1 MFRPGQAV
9 FAKLSQLVQSALDGY
24 NVCIFTYGKT
34 FTLIPMTI
42 QQIFL
47 VQEKLKAKSWVYK
60 LQASFWRSITRRS
73 ATWPRKTQYF
83 PLNSTIVYQYFKLE
97 GAPLLAEGRWQ

>member
-60 LQASFWRSITRRS
+60 LQASF
-73 ATWPRKTQYF
+73 
-83 PLNSTIVYQYFKLE
+83 LEVYN
-97 GAPLLAEGRWQ
+97 

>member
-9 FAKLSQLVQSALDGY
+9 FAKLSQLVQSVLDGY

-60 LQASFWRSITRRS
+60 LQASF
-73 ATWPRKTQYF
+73 
-83 PLNSTIVYQYFKLE
+83 LEVYN
-97 GAPLLAEGRWQ
+97 

>member
-1 MFRPGQAV
+1 MFRPGAG
-9 FAKLSQLVQSALDGY
+9 GY

-60 LQASFWRSITRRS
+60 LQASFLDV
-73 ATWPRKTQYF
+73 F
-83 PLNSTIVYQYFKLE
+83 LEVYN
-97 GAPLLAEGRWQ
+97 